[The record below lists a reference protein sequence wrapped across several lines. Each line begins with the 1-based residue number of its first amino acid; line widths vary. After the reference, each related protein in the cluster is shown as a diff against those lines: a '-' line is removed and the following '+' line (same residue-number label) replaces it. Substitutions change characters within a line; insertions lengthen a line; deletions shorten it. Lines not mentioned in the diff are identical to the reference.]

1 MTFFQGWGLISCG
14 FVWLGGTLILGK
26 PFAEAFTLP
35 IGILAMVIATIDIL
49 LDEKEEAGL

>member
-14 FVWLGGTLILGK
+14 FVWLGGTLIGGMRFVEL
-26 PFAEAFTLP
+26 ATLP